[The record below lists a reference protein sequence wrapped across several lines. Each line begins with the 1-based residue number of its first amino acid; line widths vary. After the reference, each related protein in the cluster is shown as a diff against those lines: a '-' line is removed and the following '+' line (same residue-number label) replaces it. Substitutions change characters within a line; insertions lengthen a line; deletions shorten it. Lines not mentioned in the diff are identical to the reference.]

1 MPVNHVLATQ
11 ASGEIT
17 HDVDEAS
24 AEHEVVRLR
33 EMLDGGPT
41 GSTPLCAAVRRVVEV
56 VRRGATT
63 GAQKGDSSV
72 LQLECLSMKC
82 VKETIHLSRT

>member
-1 MPVNHVLATQ
+1 MPVNHVLATH
-11 ASGEIT
+11 ASGEIP

-41 GSTPLCAAVRRVVEV
+41 GSTPLCAP
-56 VRRGATT
+56 VRRGFSATLP
-63 GAQKGDSSV
+63 G
-72 LQLECLSMKC
+72 LQGGTLPTRSRLPERRRFCG
-82 VKETIHLSRT
+82 VRTIIL